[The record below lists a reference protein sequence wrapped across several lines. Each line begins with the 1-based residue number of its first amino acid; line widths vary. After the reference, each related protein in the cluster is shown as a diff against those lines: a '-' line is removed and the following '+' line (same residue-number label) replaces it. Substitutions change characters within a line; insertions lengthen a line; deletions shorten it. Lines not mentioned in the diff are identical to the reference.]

1 MHTRFRAPRSARTPR
16 DSGEQDASGGA
27 RHCVTNPRRSAV
39 PGWTQS
45 RFEVRGVRV
54 GPVGDSNWKS
64 EYTSPG
70 ERLKEKTAS
79 SPVIAVDCWLRVPCS
94 PRWNRC
100 LAGLGVMA
108 SGQKGWSWH
117 IVSFCHQFWR
127 CPQLLSTSISKG
139 RLTASESRK
148 SGGIRRVWA
157 VSQAD
162 GPT

>member
-108 SGQKGWSWH
+108 SGQTGWSWH
-117 IVSFCHQFWR
+117 IVSFCHQFR
-127 CPQLLSTSISKG
+127 RYPQLLSTSIWKG
-139 RLTASESRK
+139 HLTVPKSRK
-148 SGGIRRVWA
+148 PGG
-157 VSQAD
+157 
-162 GPT
+162 T